1 MATTDGKTF
10 WLVACGSRD
19 SSEEILQTIKG
30 TCDSMSDPAF
40 PCQIFD
46 VPQTLKFGSFDSL
59 VKLTDDLAKYDSQTE
74 SVLRRIERQLLE
86 LNPAA
91 EMKVISQRT
100 QQSWE
105 SYLRKFKWDD
115 AKFPRSHKSIQDNL
129 SLLLSSVNRLDEE
142 VRNKSSVFAELKSQA
157 TNMFKKDTA
166 TLVTKDL
173 IDVLTPG
180 TVSETDF
187 VKTEHIITV
196 CVIVP
201 RGQDKDFIESYE
213 RMESN
218 VVPMSAKQFPGC
230 TDKDGNTLWRVM
242 LFPSSLEGFKK
253 GCREKKFTVRD
264 FEYSAAKYDEMVQ
277 QRSTLE
283 AELKKQEAF
292 LKRVCAA
299 AFSDTFVSWMH
310 LKAMRVFVESTLRFG
325 VPSNFYAF
333 MVKPAKGKAKKYRT
347 ALDGLFG
354 ASGLYGAQYN
364 QSATAE
370 QEGGEDYFAYVS
382 LNLIPVTGGVS

>member
-1 MATTDGKTF
+1 MSTGSEKAF
-10 WLVACGSRD
+10 WLIACGSRD
-19 SSEEILQTIKG
+19 SSEEILHTIKD
-30 TCDSMSDPAF
+30 TCDIMSDPAF

-46 VPQTLKFGSFDSL
+46 VPTTLKFGSFDSL
-59 VKLTDDLAKYDSQTE
+59 VKLTDDLMKYDASVE
-74 SVLRRIERQLLE
+74 GVLRRIERQLLE
-86 LNPAA
+86 LNPSA
-91 EMKVISQRT
+91 EMKIITQRT

-105 SYLRKFKWDD
+105 SYIRKFRWDD
-115 AKFPRSHKSIQDNL
+115 AKFPRSRNLQDNL
-129 SLLLSSVNRLDEE
+129 SLLLGSVTRLDEE
-142 VRNKSSVFAELKSQA
+142 VRNKSSAFAEMKTQA
-157 TNMFKKDTA
+157 TNMTKKDTA

-173 IDVLTPG
+173 MDVLTPS
-180 TVSETDF
+180 TVSESDF

-201 RGQDKDFIESYE
+201 RGQDKDFLASYE

-218 VVPMSAKQFPGC
+218 VVPMSAKKLSV

-242 LFPSSLEGFKK
+242 LFPTSLEGFKK

-264 FEYSAAKYDEMVQ
+264 FVYNAQAYDDMIQ

-292 LKRVCAA
+292 LKRVCHA

-325 VPSNFYAF
+325 VPSNFSAF
-333 MVKPAKGKAKKYRT
+333 MVKPAKSKQKKYRL
-347 ALDGLFG
+347 ALDDLFG
-354 ASGLYGAQYN
+354 DAGLYGAKYN
-364 QSATAE
+364 QTAATE

-382 LNLIPVTGGVS
+382 LNLTPVTGGTS